1 MNGVGNMRDVN
12 YPNYD
17 DDGKLLRVYVTGASP
32 AYDYI
37 FSYDNMGRFE
47 KIFVTGNPNVQF
59 QYSYDAASN
68 ETQRY
73 NWANHIAQ
81 NYVPDSLNRMTS
93 AEVKNTTTNTQL
105 GLESYD
111 YYTISRLHTVTR
123 EDNKQDSFTYY
134 LDGELNVATYGAAA
148 TPPPTPTPI
157 GGQVA
162 EPTFNPDGGTTNQHT
177 LNVTISTTTAG
188 AQMRYTKND
197 PQPPSSTY
205 GTLINGT
212 SGTVTLS
219 LGHATL
225 QAIAFKT
232 WDDRLAYPQR

>member
-1 MNGVGNMRDVN
+1 
-12 YPNYD
+12 
-17 DDGKLLRVYVTGASP
+17 
-32 AYDYI
+32 
-37 FSYDNMGRFE
+37 
-47 KIFVTGNPNVQF
+47 
-59 QYSYDAASN
+59 
-68 ETQRY
+68 
-73 NWANHIAQ
+73 
-81 NYVPDSLNRMTS
+81 MTS
-93 AEVKNTTTNTQL
+93 AEVKNTTTNMQL

-134 LDGELNVATYGAAA
+134 LDGELNVATYGASSDASA
-148 TPPPTPTPI
+148 NTYAV
-157 GGQVA
+157 GQVA

-177 LNVTISTTTAG
+177 LNVTLSTTTAG

-219 LGHATL
+219 LGHVTL
-225 QAIAFKT
+225 QAIAFKAGMT
-232 WDDRLAYPQR
+232 DSPIHSADYDYDNGSRGQ